1 MNHLEAAISETSYNP
16 LAFAC
21 VISGNVRSILKE
33 SLEREQHDYI
43 VEAWDSLIDDKKA
56 LAVLRATLSTV
67 SKKLYGFGL
76 TVEDHKLVQAKT
88 RAKKSKPENQLLK
101 MAKAFSN
108 EMDQDKQDK
117 IIALMIELSS

>member
-1 MNHLEAAISETSYNP
+1 MNHLEAAIDETGFNP

-21 VISGNVRSILKE
+21 VISGNVREILRE
-33 SLEREQHDYI
+33 SLEQKQNAYI

-76 TVEDHKLVQAKT
+76 TVENHKLVQAKT
-88 RAKKSKPENQLLK
+88 RAKKSKPENLLLK
-101 MAKAFSN
+101 MAKEFSK
-108 EMDQDKQDK
+108 EMDQEKQDK
-117 IIALMIELSS
+117 IIALMVELSR

>member
-1 MNHLEAAISETSYNP
+1 MNHLESAIEETGFNP

-21 VISGNVRSILKE
+21 VISGNVREILKE
-33 SLEREQHDYI
+33 SLEQKQNDYI

-76 TVEDHKLVQAKT
+76 TVENHKLVQAKT
-88 RAKKSKPENQLLK
+88 RAKKSKPENLLLK
-101 MAKAFSN
+101 MAKDFSK
-108 EMDQDKQDK
+108 EMNQENQDK

>member
-1 MNHLEAAISETSYNP
+1 MNHLESAIEETGFNP

-21 VISGNVRSILKE
+21 VISGNVREILRE
-33 SLEREQHDYI
+33 SLEQKQNDYI
-43 VEAWDSLIDDKKA
+43 VEAWDSLADDKKA

-88 RAKKSKPENQLLK
+88 RAKKSKPENLLLK
-101 MAKAFSN
+101 MAKDFSN

-117 IIALMIELSS
+117 IIALMVELSS

>member
-88 RAKKSKPENQLLK
+88 RAKKSKPENLLLK
-101 MAKAFSN
+101 MAKDFSK
-108 EMDQDKQDK
+108 EMNQENQDK
-117 IIALMIELSS
+117 IIALMVELSS

>member
-1 MNHLEAAISETSYNP
+1 MNHLEAAIEETGFNP

-21 VISGNVRSILKE
+21 VISGNVREILRE
-33 SLEREQHDYI
+33 SLEQKQNAYI

-76 TVEDHKLVQAKT
+76 TVENHKLVQAKT
-88 RAKKSKPENQLLK
+88 RAKKSKPENLLLK
-101 MAKAFSN
+101 MAKEFSK
-108 EMDQDKQDK
+108 EMDQEKQDK
-117 IIALMIELSS
+117 IIALMVELSR

>member
-1 MNHLEAAISETSYNP
+1 MNHLEAAIEETGFNP

-21 VISGNVRSILKE
+21 VISGNVREILRE
-33 SLEREQHDYI
+33 SLEQKQNDYI
-43 VEAWDSLIDDKKA
+43 IEAWDSLIDDKKA

-88 RAKKSKPENQLLK
+88 RAKKAKPENQLLK
-101 MAKAFSN
+101 MAKDFSK
-108 EMDQDKQDK
+108 EMNQENQDK
-117 IIALMIELSS
+117 IIALMVELSR

>member
-76 TVEDHKLVQAKT
+76 TVENHKLVQAKT

-117 IIALMIELSS
+117 IIALMVELSR

>member
-21 VISGNVRSILKE
+21 VISGNVREILRE
-33 SLEREQHDYI
+33 SLEQKQNDYI

-88 RAKKSKPENQLLK
+88 RAKKSKPENLLLK
-101 MAKAFSN
+101 MAKDFSK
-108 EMDQDKQDK
+108 EMNQENQDK

>member
-1 MNHLEAAISETSYNP
+1 MNHLEAAIDETGFNP

-21 VISGNVRSILKE
+21 VISGNVREILRE
-33 SLEREQHDYI
+33 SLEQKQNDYI

-76 TVEDHKLVQAKT
+76 TVENHKLVQAKT
-88 RAKKSKPENQLLK
+88 RAKKSKPENLLLK
-101 MAKAFSN
+101 MAKEFSK
-108 EMDQDKQDK
+108 EMDQEKQDK
-117 IIALMIELSS
+117 IIALMVELSR

>member
-88 RAKKSKPENQLLK
+88 RAKKSKPENLLLK
-101 MAKAFSN
+101 MAKDFSK
-108 EMDQDKQDK
+108 EMNQENQDK

>member
-76 TVEDHKLVQAKT
+76 TVENHKLVQAKT
-88 RAKKSKPENQLLK
+88 RAKKSKPENLLLK